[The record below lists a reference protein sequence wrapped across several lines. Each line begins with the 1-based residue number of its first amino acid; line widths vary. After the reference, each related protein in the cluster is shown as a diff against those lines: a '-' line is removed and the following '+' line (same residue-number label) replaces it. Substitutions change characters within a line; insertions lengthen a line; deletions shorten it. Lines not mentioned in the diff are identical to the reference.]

1 MKQLYEIFKTGFKI
15 IMQDRFSLIVATLF
29 VFITLMF
36 LRDDDKA
43 FNNIVSLFKNQ
54 NLNIFLVIISTT
66 LVIIPFVIRF
76 LYEDREKKK
85 PRDKYYYNVRNIQES
100 RREDELLRDTI
111 NGILNKN
118 PDLASLEKSIYKKVE
133 DDFENAILKK
143 IEEKFKQDSETKLLT
158 DTILSELNPLIY
170 NTEKYI
176 DRIQRN
182 SIVNLVIGIVGT
194 IIAISILAF
203 SILSDTTYSNFEDF
217 TMQLLPR
224 ITFVIFIQLFA
235 FFFLRLY
242 KNNLEDGKYFQ
253 NELTNLSAKCSALKI
268 AILTKNIDKQSE
280 ILTQLSLVERNFKIQ
295 KEETLL
301 NIEKAKIE
309 KDYDLELLNVLKDYF
324 RTNKKQ

>member
-1 MKQLYEIFKTGFKI
+1 MKKFYETLKEVLKLI
-15 IMQDRFSLIVATLF
+15 IQDKFLITVMILLAFTIPML
-29 VFITLMF
+29 LK
-36 LRDDDKA
+36 DDKA
-43 FNNIVSLFKNQ
+43 LSNIENLFKNQ
-54 NLNIFLVIISTT
+54 NLNIFFVIIITT
-66 LVIIPFVIRF
+66 LTIIPFVIRF
-76 LYEDREKKK
+76 LYEDKEKKK
-85 PRDKYYYNVRNIQES
+85 PFDKYLNDLQNIREFKRQE
-100 RREDELLRDTI
+100 ELVRDTI
-111 NGILNKN
+111 NRMLNNN
-118 PDLASLEKSIYKKVE
+118 PDLASLEKSIYKKIE
-133 DDFENAILKK
+133 EDFENAILKK
-143 IEEKFKQDSETKLLT
+143 LEEKFKEDSETKVLT
-158 DTILSELNPLIY
+158 DTILGELNPLIY

-203 SILSDTTYSNFEDF
+203 SILSDKTYSDLEDF
-217 TMQLLPR
+217 TIHLLPR

-253 NELTNLSAKCSALKI
+253 NELTNLSSKCSALKI
-268 AILTKNIDKQSE
+268 AILTKNTDKQSE

-309 KDYDLELLNVLKDYF
+309 KEYDLELLNAFKDYF
-324 RTNKKQ
+324 KTSKKE